1 LQNDSHA
8 NTFGVNPKKW
18 KFQLNIF
25 KILYEIQKLV
35 QNVNKLLEKKQTRE
49 RERMYEES
57 RSRKRD

>member
-1 LQNDSHA
+1 MFQSE
-8 NTFGVNPKKW
+8 KW
-18 KFQLNIF
+18 KFQLKMF
-25 KILYEIQKLV
+25 KILYEIQKVV